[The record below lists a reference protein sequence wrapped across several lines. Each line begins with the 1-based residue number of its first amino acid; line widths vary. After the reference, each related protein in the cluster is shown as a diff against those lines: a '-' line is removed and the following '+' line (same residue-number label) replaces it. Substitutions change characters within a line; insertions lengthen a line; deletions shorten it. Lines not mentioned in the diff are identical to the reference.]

1 MKNTNL
7 ASRLLNQPLAIS
19 QSYVDVLNSR
29 ISNGTIGSFI
39 AQGIEDTTSTPETTT
54 ATIKVFDGLAAKD
67 SWGSSYESITNQINY
82 LASNGVSKI
91 NFYIDSPGGEV
102 AGLFGLSNFIASL
115 PEKYGIETVAI
126 TDGMMT
132 SAAYILGAAC
142 QTVFATE
149 SSIIGSIGV
158 IMTLVNVAEAEK
170 AAGIEYTILRSKSE
184 KALSNP
190 HEPTSDTV
198 ISDAEK
204 MLATL
209 DTIMNT
215 SVTSYRPKVSL
226 DTIISLKGNT
236 VLAVEALSLGLIDR
250 IVSSFDEAISL
261 TAPATQLST
270 TKDVTMSMT
279 LEQALIKLNAAES
292 ELQTLKAS
300 SSLEVA
306 KAKQQEQGRVLGIL
320 EAASTFKLSTDLA
333 MKRIK
338 ANSSIDDAVEMFE
351 SIKEALQGS
360 TFVDTSLATL
370 TSTTPATPATPTP
383 TQEDSFLTS
392 FMSGIDKVVASDN
405 LYKGVK

>member
-39 AQGIEDTTSTPETTT
+39 AQVIEETTSTPETTT